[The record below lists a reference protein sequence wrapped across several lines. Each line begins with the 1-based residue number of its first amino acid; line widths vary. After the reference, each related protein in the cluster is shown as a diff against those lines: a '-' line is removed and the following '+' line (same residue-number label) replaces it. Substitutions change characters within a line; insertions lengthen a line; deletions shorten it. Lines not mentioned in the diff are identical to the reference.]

1 MDIAWRR
8 DRSLHYG
15 NGYSEHGSPWTSQSG
30 NADCNISADRCIC
43 DRNHGMVR
51 GGTAAVGVAQGHWYG
66 NCDCRCGDFQ
76 MVKEKTIVFLR
87 IIR

>member
-1 MDIAWRR
+1 MI
-8 DRSLHYG
+8 
-15 NGYSEHGSPWTSQSG
+15 
-30 NADCNISADRCIC
+30 
-43 DRNHGMVR
+43 R